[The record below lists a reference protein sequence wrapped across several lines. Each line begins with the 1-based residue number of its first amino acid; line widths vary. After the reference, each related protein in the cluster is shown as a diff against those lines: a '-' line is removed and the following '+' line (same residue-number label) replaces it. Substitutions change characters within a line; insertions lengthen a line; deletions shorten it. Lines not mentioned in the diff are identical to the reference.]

1 MFILNFTSLLVILL
15 LFSISITGVLYIKFR
30 KISLTKKADESFAS
44 LFEQQPEAWIVLDG
58 ISLKAVEANQ
68 KALNMFGIY
77 RRSNLGDL
85 HFSKFFKED
94 LTADE
99 VGLLLNVVD
108 NSTFVNKLLDCRS
121 IQGRIFPVN
130 VSISRVY
137 EGNLFCRFAEPTEHA
152 IPMAISNSNQSSAVV
167 EDSNKIEDLSNQI
180 NIYNKEDDDN
190 LQNEILHEEIQ
201 IETRNEEAVSSSLI
215 KFDTNAVA
223 VLNNRQGFLDVNS
236 AFAILTGY
244 TIEELSEVSFENLVH
259 PIEVAH
265 HSKWFDQIISGN
277 YHISKAERRIIRKD
291 GQIVWLE
298 ILAANL
304 PSHNSVVFTAI
315 DNSENRK
322 SQELLR
328 INRENLL
335 ALVENTAEA
344 IFSVNSQGI
353 VTVVNSRYQA
363 IFMATNGVSMA
374 NGDEYTQLLPF
385 DYRKTWKDRFN
396 QVLRGETIAFTEK
409 AKDEF
414 GNLRTLEVLLYPV
427 RNDNQLITGCSYSA
441 RDITERL
448 IIDEELRIAKEK
460 AEDATKAKS
469 EFLAVMSHE
478 IRTPLNGLMGMS
490 ELLNS
495 TELDSQ
501 QKEYLDIIRL
511 SGEALLQVISD
522 ILDFSKIE
530 ANKMQLEEIPFN
542 INEVVNETFVILSA
556 RAHEKGLKFET
567 NIHVD
572 VPPVIAGD
580 KIRLR
585 QILMN
590 LVGNAIKFTDVGSIR
605 VDVKRFN
612 NTEEL
617 TLLFEVIDTGSGM
630 SKKQQQNLFGAF
642 QQADVST
649 FRKFGGTGLGLTIC
663 KTLVSLMDGEIWVES
678 EEGKGSKFSFTIKT
692 KPAILV
698 KSERPNST
706 EKLVVSKPDTQ
717 RTLLSSEF
725 PMEILLVEDNDINR
739 LLATKLFSRLG
750 YEIDTAANG
759 LLALQSIKQKHYDI
773 VFMDVQMPVLDGLEA
788 TKKLRSDLSL
798 QTQPVVIA
806 MTAFATPEDRDLCI
820 EAGMDDYTPKPIT
833 LNDLERMITK
843 WSQFVDSKPK
853 VIFSND
859 KEETDFLSALL
870 DNAAINRLMDIGKAT
885 DPGFLQQILD
895 MFLKQA
901 PESISEIKA
910 SLEKGDPITMWKAA
924 HKLKGTCLNIGA
936 KKMAEICKEIESK
949 GRNSQLMGLQGLSI
963 QLEMDYKATV
973 EELKSLF
980 QYN

>member
-1 MFILNFTSLLVILL
+1 MFILSFSSLLVILL
-15 LFSISITGVLYIKFR
+15 LISISIAVVFYIKLR
-30 KISLTKKADESFAS
+30 KVSLSQKTDESFAT

-58 ISLKAVEANQ
+58 LSLKPIEANQ
-68 KALNMFGIY
+68 KALNMFGLY
-77 RRSNLGDL
+77 RRSNMSDL
-85 HFSKFFKED
+85 HFSKFFRED
-94 LTADE
+94 LADDE
-99 VGLLLNVVD
+99 VGLLLNAVD
-108 NSTFVNKLLDCRS
+108 NNTFINKLLDCRS
-121 IQGRIFPVN
+121 MQGRIFQVN
-130 VSISRVY
+130 VSISRIY
-137 EGNLFCRFAEPTEHA
+137 EGNLFCRFSEPTEQA
-152 IPMAISNSNQSSAVV
+152 VPMAFSNAKQSSSEIENLGENNVPSTQIDLY
-167 EDSNKIEDLSNQI
+167 EKQDEEDLQ
-180 NIYNKEDDDN
+180 KEIQDK
-190 LQNEILHEEIQ
+190 EIQ
-201 IETRNEEAVSSSLI
+201 IEARSEEVVSSSLI

-223 VLNNRQGFLDVNS
+223 VLNSRQRFLDVNS

-244 TIEELSEVSFENLVH
+244 NVAELNEISFENLVH

-277 YHISKAERRIIRKD
+277 YHISKAERRIIKKD

-315 DNSENRK
+315 DNSEYRK

-344 IFSVNSQGI
+344 IFSVDSQGN

-363 IFMATNGVSMA
+363 IFMATYGISIA

-385 DYRKTWKDRFN
+385 DYRKVWKDRFN

-409 AKDEF
+409 TKDESSQP
-414 GNLRTLEVLLYPV
+414 RTLEVLLYPV
-427 RNDNQLITGCSYSA
+427 RNDDQLITGCSYSA
-441 RDITERL
+441 RDITDRL

-495 TELDSQ
+495 TELNVQ

-572 VPPVIAGD
+572 VPPVISGD
-580 KIRLR
+580 KTRLR

-590 LVGNAIKFTDVGSIR
+590 LVGNAVKFTDEGSIHIN
-605 VDVKRFN
+605 VKRFN
-612 NTEEL
+612 NDEEL
-617 TLLFEVIDTGSGM
+617 TLLFEVVDTGSGM
-630 SKKQQQNLFGAF
+630 SKEQLQNLFSAF

-663 KTLVSLMDGEIWVES
+663 KTLVALMGGEIWVES
-678 EEGKGSKFSFTIKT
+678 EPGKGSKFSFTIKT

-698 KSERPNST
+698 KSDNALHSD
-706 EKLVVSKPDTQ
+706 KLVVPKLDTQ
-717 RTLLSSEF
+717 RTLLATEF
-725 PMEILLVEDNDINR
+725 PMQILLVEDNDINR

-750 YEIDTAANG
+750 YDIESAANG
-759 LLALQSIKQKHYDI
+759 LLALEAIKQKNYDI

-788 TKKLRSDLSL
+788 TKILRSDLSL
-798 QTQPVVIA
+798 QIQPVVIA

-843 WSQFVDSKPK
+843 WSQFVDTKPK
-853 VIFSND
+853 VSFLD
-859 KEETDFLSALL
+859 KREEIDFLSSLL

-949 GRNSQLMGLQGLSI
+949 GRHSQLMGLQGLSI

>member
-1 MFILNFTSLLVILL
+1 VVAMVI
-15 LFSISITGVLYIKFR
+15 YIKF
-30 KISLTKKADESFAS
+30 KKSILKNKADDSFAS
-44 LFEQQPEAWIVLDG
+44 LFEQQPEAWVVLDG
-58 ISLKAVEANQ
+58 LSLKAIEANQ
-68 KALNMFGIY
+68 KALNVFGIY
-77 RRSNLGDL
+77 RRSNLDEL
-85 HFSKFFKED
+85 HFSKLFRED
-94 LTADE
+94 LAEDE
-99 VGLLLNVVD
+99 VGILLNAVD
-108 NSTFVNKLLDCRS
+108 NNTFINKLLDCRS
-121 IQGRIFPVN
+121 IHGRIFTVN

-137 EGNLFCRFAEPTEHA
+137 EGNLFCRFAEPMEQA
-152 IPMAISNSNQSSAVV
+152 VPMILSSVKESTSN
-167 EDSNKIEDLSNQI
+167 IENNNRNEEEVILSNEKPFDQQKQEEV
-180 NIYNKEDDDN
+180 NIVDN
-190 LQNEILHEEIQ
+190 SELEVQ
-201 IETRNEEAVSSSLI
+201 IETRNEEVVSSSLI
-215 KFDTNAVA
+215 KIETNAVA
-223 VLNNRQGFLDVNS
+223 VLNSNQHFLDVNS
-236 AFAILTGY
+236 SFANLTGY
-244 TIEELSEVSFENLVH
+244 NVAELIEISFENLVH

-265 HSKWFDQIISGN
+265 HSKWFEQIISGN
-277 YHISKAERRIIRKD
+277 YHISKTERRIIRKD

-304 PSHNSVVFTAI
+304 PSNNSVVFTAI

-344 IFSVNSQGI
+344 IFTVNSQGY
-353 VTVVNSRYQA
+353 VTVVNSRYNS
-363 IFMATNGVSMA
+363 IFLATYGVSVA
-374 NGDEYTQLLPF
+374 NGDDYTQLLPF
-385 DYRKTWKDRFN
+385 DLRKVWKDRFL
-396 QVLRGETIAFTEK
+396 QVLRGEILSYTEK
-409 AKDEF
+409 AKDES
-414 GNLRTLEVLLYPV
+414 GELRTLEVLLYPV
-427 RNDNQLITGCSYSA
+427 RNEEQLITGCSYSA

-448 IIDEELRIAKEK
+448 LIDEELRLAKEK
-460 AEDATKAKS
+460 AENATKAKS

-495 TELDSQ
+495 TDLSKQ

-530 ANKMQLEEIPFN
+530 ANKMQLEEIPFS

-556 RAHEKGLKFET
+556 RAHEKGLKLDS
-567 NIHVD
+567 NIFVD

-590 LVGNAIKFTDVGSIR
+590 LVGNALKFTEAGSIR
-605 VDVKRFN
+605 IDVKRFN
-612 NTEEL
+612 NDEEL
-617 TLLFEVIDTGSGM
+617 TLLFEVVDSGAGM
-630 SKKQQQNLFGAF
+630 SKEQLQNLFGAF

-649 FRKFGGTGLGLTIC
+649 YRKFGGTGLGLTIC
-663 KTLVSLMDGEIWVES
+663 KTLVSLMGGEIWVES
-678 EEGKGSKFSFTIKT
+678 ELGKGSKFSFTIKT
-692 KPAILV
+692 KPAVLSKSDLNTPVEKIV
-698 KSERPNST
+698 IAKPDSERP
-706 EKLVVSKPDTQ
+706 
-717 RTLLSSEF
+717 LLSSEF

-750 YEIDTAANG
+750 YEIETAANG
-759 LLALQSIKQKHYDI
+759 ILALDAIKQKHFDI
-773 VFMDVQMPVLDGLEA
+773 VFMDVQMPELDGLEA
-788 TKKLRSDLSL
+788 TKKLRADLTM
-798 QTQPVVIA
+798 QKQPVVIA
-806 MTAFATPEDRDLCI
+806 MTAFATPEDRDLCM

-843 WSQFVDSKPK
+843 WSQFVDIKPK
-853 VIFSND
+853 VILSD
-859 KEETDFLSALL
+859 KREETDFLSSLL
-870 DNAAINRLMDIGKAT
+870 DNSAINRLMDIGKAT

-901 PESISEIKA
+901 PESISEIKL

-936 KKMAEICKEIESK
+936 KKMAEICKEMESK